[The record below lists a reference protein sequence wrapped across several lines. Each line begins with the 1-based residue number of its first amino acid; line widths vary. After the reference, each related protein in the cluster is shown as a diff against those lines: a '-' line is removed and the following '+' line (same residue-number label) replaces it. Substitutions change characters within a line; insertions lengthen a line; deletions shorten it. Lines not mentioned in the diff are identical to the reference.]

1 MMPFRYFT
9 HLTLSLFLSFVSSCA
24 QTFQRG
30 GWADTSRAH
39 GAPVMASALV
49 LWWRAADIRLIA
61 GVLAVLV
68 LLGLLWV
75 LELRHRVRDQTA
87 IIMERLRREVA
98 LEERYCDLF
107 ENAHDIV
114 LTTDLN
120 YHLTSI
126 NKKGEEVSGYNRAEI
141 TGKEIGP
148 MVDAGTCEQF
158 ASAVERLKNGA
169 PVVSFD
175 LTVTAKDG
183 RLVPLEASARLIHEK
198 DEPVGVH
205 LIARDMTERKKAEAD
220 LQHANR
226 MLKAL
231 SDCKQAMLQAKTEAE
246 LLPAICEAII
256 GSGGYRMA
264 WVGYARHDEQK
275 SIEPMAWAGFEEGYT
290 GLVHLRWDDSE
301 AGQGPIGAAIR
312 TRKPSQVAD
321 YRTDPQASF
330 WRDEALK
337 RGYASSIALPLIHR
351 GKAFGAVS
359 IYAAAPHAFDG
370 EGVRL
375 LTDLADNLAYG
386 ISTLWARE
394 QRRRA
399 EGSLRESEEKFRF
412 LFSNN
417 PLPMWVYDL
426 DSLLFLEVNR
436 ATTFH
441 YGYSREEFLKMRI
454 TDIRP
459 QEDVAPLL
467 DNLSKRRNQIQ
478 KSGYWRHRVKDGR
491 VISVEVTSH
500 ELEFRGKAAALVVAQ
515 DVTER
520 KRQQEA
526 LRESEERF
534 RSVFENATVGFYRTT
549 PDGRIL
555 MANPALVNMLKFPSL
570 ESLMAR
576 NLAEWDSFYPRQPRE
591 DFVTRIEQAGE
602 IIGYENMWTRFDG
615 THVHIRES
623 ARGIRGEDGSI
634 LYYDGVVEDITE
646 RKAAEEALKQNE
658 NRLRAIFESTSVG
671 ILIASVDGRIQE
683 ANPTFQRMLGHTE
696 QELRQLTFLDITE
709 DLDRPRSIQ
718 LAQELLSGEID
729 QIALEKRYRRK
740 DGSTL
745 WASSS
750 IALVRDAD
758 GAPRFFAAVAEDIT
772 ARKFAEAA
780 LAESEAQFRLLLDS
794 TAEAIIGVDRNGD
807 LIFANQAS
815 LKLLAYSNLAEVLG
829 KNVHDLVHYAYHDG
843 RPYPADECKIT
854 HPVKRNGDNHNDN
867 EVFWRADGTSIPV
880 EWWSHP
886 MLKDGEQVGA
896 VVAFMDI
903 TERKKA
909 EEALRSSEQ
918 RLRSMIA
925 RNVASILRVRLD
937 GQIIDCN
944 EPFVRMLKYG
954 SREELLRLNVTE
966 IYAEPGEREPILEQL
981 RQSGEIVSTEISLR
995 NKEGE
1000 QLWAVGNC
1008 SLIEDEHSGEQ
1019 IIETSLI
1026 DITSRKEAEIATL
1039 KAKEAAEDASRAKSE
1054 FLANMSH
1061 EIRTPMNGILGMAGL
1076 LLDTGL
1082 DQDQHEYVSMVKSS
1096 ADSLMTII
1104 NDVLDFSKIEA
1115 RKMVL
1120 ETIGFSLHNCVEE
1133 AVGSLAYRAAE
1144 KGLDITRRID
1154 PGLPEMLS
1162 GDPVRL
1168 RQILLNLLGNAIKF
1182 TDRGEVTL
1190 TVEKAVADNME
1201 SKAASGNVMALHFS
1215 VTDTGIGI
1223 PKEKQGV
1230 IFESFAQA
1238 DSSSTR
1244 KYGGTGLGLT
1254 IASQLVQMMG
1264 GRIWLESEP
1273 GKGSIFHF
1281 TAVFDLAPEIARANG
1296 VELPQSAGFGNHRLN
1311 VLLAEDNEVNRK
1323 LAVRLLEK
1331 RGCSVVCAMN
1341 GLEALA
1347 AIEKQAFDLVL
1358 MDVQMPEINGYE
1370 ATGCIREKE
1379 RITGQHLPIIAM
1391 TAHAMTGDR
1400 ERCLEAGMDGY
1411 VSKPIRSE
1419 NLFNT
1424 IEEVIDMNSVN
1435 YPMPSAGVSAMAALD
1450 HEKIL
1455 EQVGNDEELLA
1466 EIARIFLDEYPH
1478 ILARLKVAVA
1488 ERDAK
1493 RIMEEAHSMKGS
1505 VANFAFD
1512 PAVESAKALEF
1523 MGREASLADV
1533 DQAMEQFEAL
1543 MSRLLPA
1550 IAALSRQSVGQ
1561 A

>member
-1 MMPFRYFT
+1 
-9 HLTLSLFLSFVSSCA
+9 
-24 QTFQRG
+24 
-30 GWADTSRAH
+30 
-39 GAPVMASALV
+39 MAAALV
-49 LWWRAADIRLIA
+49 LRWTATDIRVIA
-61 GVLAVLV
+61 GTLAVLV

-75 LELRHRVRDQTA
+75 LELRRRVREQTG

-98 LEERYCDLF
+98 LEERYRDLF
-107 ENAHDIV
+107 ENAHDVV

-120 YHLTSI
+120 YLLTSI
-126 NKKGEEVSGYNRAEI
+126 NKKGEEVSGYNRAEVI
-141 TGKEIGP
+141 GKEIGP
-148 MVDAGTCEQF
+148 MVGAGTYEQF
-158 ASAVERLKNGA
+158 ASALERLQKGA
-169 PVVSFD
+169 PVASFN
-175 LTVTAKDG
+175 LAVTAKDG

-198 DEPVGVH
+198 DEPSGVH

-246 LLPAICEAII
+246 LLPAVCEAII
-256 GSGGYRMA
+256 SSGGYRMA

-275 SIEPMAWAGFEEGYT
+275 SIEPVAWAGFEEGYT
-290 GLVHLRWDDSE
+290 GMVHLRWDESE
-301 AGQGPIGAAIR
+301 AGLGPTGAAIR

-337 RGYASSIALPLIHR
+337 RDYASSIALPLIHR

-359 IYAAAPHAFDG
+359 IYAATPNAFDD
-370 EGVRL
+370 EAVRL

-399 EGSLRESEEKFRF
+399 EESLRESEEKFRF

-426 DSLLFLEVNR
+426 ESLLFLEANH
-436 ATTFH
+436 AATFH

-459 QEDVAPLL
+459 HEDVAPLL
-467 DNLSKRRNQIQ
+467 DNLSKGRDQLQ
-478 KSGYWRHRVKDGR
+478 KSGYWRHRVKDGG

-500 ELEFRGKAAALVVAQ
+500 KLEFRGKAAALVVAQ

-534 RSVFENATVGFYRTT
+534 RSIFENATVGFYRTT

-570 ESLMAR
+570 ESLTAR
-576 NLAEWDSFYPRQPRE
+576 NLAEENSFYPHHPRE
-591 DFVTRIEQAGE
+591 DFTSRVEQAGGVV
-602 IIGYENMWTRFDG
+602 GYENMWTRFDG
-615 THVHIRES
+615 TPVHIRES
-623 ARGIRGEDGSI
+623 AHAIRAHNGTT

-658 NRLRAIFESTSVG
+658 NRLRAIFESSGVG
-671 ILIASVDGRIQE
+671 IVLSSVDGRLME
-683 ANPTFQRMLGHTE
+683 ANPTFQQMLEYTE
-696 QELRQLTFLDITE
+696 QELRQLTFLDITDE
-709 DLDRPRSIQ
+709 LDRPRSIQ
-718 LAQELLSGEID
+718 LAQGLVSGENN
-729 QIALEKRYRRK
+729 QFAVEKRYRRK
-740 DGSTL
+740 DGSVL

-750 IALVRDAD
+750 ISLVRDAD
-758 GAPRFFAAVAEDIT
+758 GTPRFFAAVVEDIT

-794 TAEAIIGVDRNGD
+794 TAEAIMGVDRNGD

-815 LKLLAYSNLAEVLG
+815 LKLLGYSSPAEVLG
-829 KNVHDLVHYAYHDG
+829 KNAHNLVHYAYPDG

-854 HPVKRNGDNHNDN
+854 HPIKRNADNHNDN

-886 MLKDGEQVGA
+886 MLKGGDQVGA
-896 VVAFMDI
+896 VIAFMDI

-966 IYAEPGEREPILEQL
+966 VYAEPGKREPILEQL
-981 RQSGEIVSTEISLR
+981 RQSGEVVSIEVALR

-1026 DITSRKEAEIATL
+1026 DITSRKEAEIASL
-1039 KAKEAAEDASRAKSE
+1039 NAKEAAEDASRAKSE

-1076 LLDTGL
+1076 LLETEL
-1082 DQDQHEYVSMVKSS
+1082 DQDQHEYVRMVKSS

-1104 NDVLDFSKIEA
+1104 NDILDFSKIEA
-1115 RKMVL
+1115 RKMAL
-1120 ETIGFSLHNCVEE
+1120 ETIGFNLRNCVEE

-1144 KGLDITRRID
+1144 KGVGIACRID
-1154 PGLPEMLS
+1154 PGLPAILS

-1168 RQILLNLLGNAIKF
+1168 RQILLNLMGNAIKF
-1182 TDRGEVTL
+1182 TDHGGVTL
-1190 TVEKAVADNME
+1190 TAEKVIVDSTGSEAFSAGAV
-1201 SKAASGNVMALHFS
+1201 ALHFS
-1215 VTDTGIGI
+1215 VKDTGIGI

-1254 IASQLVQMMG
+1254 IASQLVKMMG

-1273 GKGSIFHF
+1273 GKGSTFHF
-1281 TAVFDLAPEIARANG
+1281 TAVLDLVPDIAAAPIEAS
-1296 VELPQSAGFGNHRLN
+1296 PQSTASANRHLN

-1323 LAVRLLEK
+1323 LAIRLLEK
-1331 RGCSVVCAMN
+1331 RGYSVVCAMN
-1341 GLEALA
+1341 GFEALA

-1370 ATGCIREKE
+1370 ATACVREKE
-1379 RITGQHLPIIAM
+1379 RATGHHLPIIAM

-1411 VSKPIRSE
+1411 VSKPVRSKD
-1419 NLFNT
+1419 LFNT
-1424 IEEVIDMNSVN
+1424 IEEVLNMNSVN
-1435 YPMPSAGVSAMAALD
+1435 HPTPSAGTAAMAALNR
-1450 HEKIL
+1450 EKIL
-1455 EQVGNDEELLA
+1455 EQVGDDEELLA

-1478 ILARLKVAVA
+1478 AMARLKAAVA
-1488 ERDAK
+1488 ARDAK
-1493 RIMEEAHSMKGS
+1493 SIMEEAHSLKGS
-1505 VANFAFD
+1505 VANFAFE
-1512 PAVESAKALEF
+1512 PAIESAKAIEF
-1523 MGREASLADV
+1523 MGREGSLADV
-1533 DQAMEQFEAL
+1533 DQALGQFESL
-1543 MSRLLPA
+1543 MNRLLPA